1 MKRLMCCT
9 LLKAFLPLR
18 RKSVFC
24 CCHLP
29 AATAPCFA
37 CNAPELTADELAE
50 LGVDDSHQLCYYVM
64 CVVKSPVANSTL
76 NLKCPVVIN
85 DETLQAMQV
94 ILENDDYGMRHL
106 LSEFAAA
113 EGAEKC

>member
-1 MKRLMCCT
+1 MNPFSLC
-9 LLKAFLPLR
+9 
-18 RKSVFC
+18 
-24 CCHLP
+24 
-29 AATAPCFA
+29 ATY
-37 CNAPELTADELAE
+37 APELTADELAE